1 MNRIVYRIFYET
13 YSMKFQVKW
22 CLFDKSVIS
31 ILFGAPVEPKNK
43 KKKDSLMELDGFL
56 VKVIS
61 TQWNL

>member
-1 MNRIVYRIFYET
+1 
-13 YSMKFQVKW
+13 MKFQVKW

-31 ILFGAPVEPKNK
+31 ILFGAPVEPKKK

>member
-1 MNRIVYRIFYET
+1 
-13 YSMKFQVKW
+13 MKFQVKW

-61 TQWNL
+61 TQWNLWHQKSSQFTYF